1 VTATKGHDFEDYFL
15 KRELLM
21 GIYEKG
27 FEKPSPIQ
35 EESIPIALTGRDILA
50 RAKNGTGKT
59 AAFSIPV
66 LEKVDPTKN
75 EVQGAP
81 PAPPPRAASCRRAR
95 GTGPAPLLGTHAL
108 LGALP
113 CAPPRS
119 GPPRNAPV
127 SSNPGDPH
135 RPPNHSTSLAP
146 QPCCWCPRASWRC
159 RRLRC
164 VRSWASTWQWM

>member
-66 LEKVDPTKN
+66 LEKIDTTRN
-75 EVQGAP
+75 EIQGAP
-81 PAPPPRAASCRRAR
+81 LSLLLLLLSYACVPTNMHAPAGARSISSIYRRLFADLSHPTLSRSHAAGADARAGAADGASLPRARQAHRR
-95 GTGPAPLLGTHAL
+95 
-108 LGALP
+108 
-113 CAPPRS
+113 
-119 GPPRNAPV
+119 
-127 SSNPGDPH
+127 
-135 RPPNHSTSLAP
+135 
-146 QPCCWCPRASWRC
+146 
-159 RRLRC
+159 
-164 VRSWASTWQWM
+164 

>member
-1 VTATKGHDFEDYFL
+1 MTATKGHDFEDYFL

-66 LEKVDPTKN
+66 LEKVDPTRN
-75 EVQGAP
+75 EVQGARR
-81 PAPPPRAASCRRAR
+81 PRAGRACCAAGGARRCGWRHSSCSA
-95 GTGPAPLLGTHAL
+95 TVT
-108 LGALP
+108 
-113 CAPPRS
+113 
-119 GPPRNAPV
+119 
-127 SSNPGDPH
+127 
-135 RPPNHSTSLAP
+135 
-146 QPCCWCPRASWRC
+146 
-159 RRLRC
+159 
-164 VRSWASTWQWM
+164 VRSSSMPQGASRHRG